1 MSWLRARPG
10 GVSIAIAAQP
20 NAKKTEVIG
29 LRGDALK
36 VRVASPPV
44 EGAANE
50 ALIEFLAKALGVKRR
65 DVTLVRGATSRQKVF
80 EVQGVEAEAA
90 QAALSP

>member
-29 LRGDALK
+29 LHGDALK

-50 ALIEFLAKALGVKRR
+50 ALIEFLAEALGVKRR
-65 DVTLVRGATSRQKVF
+65 DVSLVRGATSRQKVF
-80 EVQGVEAEAA
+80 EVQGVGAEAA
-90 QAALSP
+90 RAALSP